1 MQQFLIYEVKVA
13 VIMAVFFL
21 FFRAFLSKES
31 LHRLNRV
38 VLVGTVIASF
48 LLPFCVITVHKSV
61 PAPVGVPEVVSVESS
76 VPASGIDWWMIAA
89 VIYLAG
95 AVTVLVRVVIDVV
108 RLRHLIASGEHHED
122 VSGNTIVVLDRDI
135 SPFSW
140 IHYIFLSREDYKIC
154 SNHILEHE
162 RAHIR
167 LGHAKE
173 LLCVELL
180 SAMQWFNPAMWYLK
194 SDLDAIYEYEADDA
208 VLRNGADIRD
218 YQYSLVRK
226 AFQASGYSITNSFN
240 QSILKNRI
248 TMMSRAKGSALRWT
262 RCLYVLPLL
271 CATLVLNARTIIDI
285 VPSKADSNKSFHYL
299 QTDVH
304 PSFNGG
310 DTNTFAEWVSDNL
323 VKPSDGSLEEVQGR
337 VSVHFTIDSEG
348 HVSDVFVNSSTD
360 KVLETEAVRVISSS
374 PDWVPGKVDGEDVAV
389 DINFPVVFR

>member
-1 MQQFLIYEVKVA
+1 MHQFLIYEGKVA

-21 FFRAFLSKES
+21 FFRAFLSRES
-31 LHRLNRV
+31 LHRLNRA
-38 VLVGTVIASF
+38 VLAGTVIASF

-140 IHYIFLSREDYKIC
+140 MHYIFLSREDYKIC

-271 CATLVLNARTIIDI
+271 CATLALNARTIIDI

>member
-1 MQQFLIYEVKVA
+1 MHQFLIYEGKVA

-21 FFRAFLSKES
+21 FFRAFLSRES
-31 LHRLNRV
+31 LHRLKRA
-38 VLVGTVIASF
+38 VLAGTVIASF

-122 VSGNTIVVLDRDI
+122 VSGNTIVVLDRDL

-140 IHYIFLSREDYKIC
+140 MHYIFLSREDYKIC

-218 YQYSLVRK
+218 YQYSLVKK
-226 AFQASGYSITNSFN
+226 ALQASGYSITNSFN
-240 QSILKNRI
+240 QSVLKNRI
-248 TMMSRAKGSALRWT
+248 MMMSKTEGSALCWT

-271 CATLVLNARTIIDI
+271 CATLALNARTIIDI
-285 VPSKADSNKSFHYL
+285 VPSKAHSNKSFHYL

-310 DTNTFAEWVSDNL
+310 DTNTFAKWVSDNL
-323 VKPSDGSLEEVQGR
+323 VNPSDGSLEEIQGR
-337 VSVHFTIDSEG
+337 VSVHFTVDSEG

>member
-48 LLPFCVITVHKSV
+48 LLPFCVITIHRSM
-61 PAPVGVPEVVSVESS
+61 PAPVATPVAVSAGSVAPE
-76 VPASGIDWWMIAA
+76 SGIDWWMVAA
-89 VIYLAG
+89 VVYLIG
-95 AVTVLVRVVIDVV
+95 TAVVLMRVGFEVV
-108 RLRHLIASGEHHED
+108 RLRCLVSSGEHHED
-122 VSGNTIVVLDRDI
+122 ISGNTIVVLDKEI

-140 IHYIFLSREDYKIC
+140 MHYIFLSREDYKI
-154 SNHILEHE
+154 SSDHIMEHE

-167 LGHAKE
+167 FGHARE
-173 LLCVELL
+173 LLFVELI
-180 SAMQWFNPAMWYLK
+180 SSMQWFNPAMWYLK
-194 SDLDAIYEYEADDA
+194 SDLNAIYEYEADDA
-208 VLRNGADIRD
+208 VLRNGANVRD

-226 AFQASGYSITNSFN
+226 ALQANGYSISNSFN

-271 CATLVLNARTIIDI
+271 CATLALNARTIIDI

-310 DTNTFAEWVSDNL
+310 DTNTFAKWVSDNL
-323 VKPSDGSLEEVQGR
+323 VKPSDGSLEEIQGR
-337 VSVHFTIDSEG
+337 VSVHFTVDSEG